1 MQTVAHSAPRLPRW
15 AQNRVTIWLV
25 GAVLVTAVAIILV
38 LALVGSD
45 DPQADSGGGT
55 SQPSQQA
62 PAPLGGP
69 RP

>member
-1 MQTVAHSAPRLPRW
+1 MQTVAHRAPRLPHW

-25 GAVLVTAVAIILV
+25 GAVLVAAVAIILV
-38 LALVGSD
+38 LSLAGSD
-45 DPQADSGGGT
+45 DTQADSGGGG

>member
-1 MQTVAHSAPRLPRW
+1 MQTVAHRAPRLPRW
-15 AQNRVTIWLV
+15 AHNRVTIWLV
-25 GAVLVTAVAIILV
+25 GAVLVAAVATILV

-45 DPQADSGGGT
+45 DTQADRGGGA

-62 PAPLGGP
+62 PAPIGGP

>member
-1 MQTVAHSAPRLPRW
+1 MQTVAHRAPRLPRW
-15 AQNRVTIWLV
+15 THNRVTIWLL
-25 GAVLVTAVAIILV
+25 GAVLVAAVATILV

-45 DPQADSGGGT
+45 DTQADRGGGA